1 MRDVV
6 GAIEA
11 EYWRYKLLGE
21 STLAQLDDEAVC
33 RVPAQE
39 SNSVAVVLWHVAGNL
54 ESRFTDFL
62 TSDGE
67 KPWRDRDAEFEDR
80 LVSRAD
86 AVAKWDRGWAV
97 VLDSLRGLADED
109 LARRV
114 TVRGQSLTVAE
125 ALSRSLAHTAY
136 HVGQI
141 VFLGKMWRGTGWA
154 CLSIPRGASRA
165 YNANPG
171 NEKPSAHATALQ
183 ERSAHSIQPPPTTTS
198 PS

>member
-6 GAIEA
+6 GAIEG
-11 EYWRYKLLGE
+11 EYRRYKALGE
-21 STLAQLDDEAVC
+21 STLAQLDDHAVC
-33 RVPAQE
+33 RVPAPD

-67 KPWRDRDAEFEDR
+67 KPWRDRDDEFEER
-80 LVSRAD
+80 IVSRAE

-97 VLDSLRGLADED
+97 VLDALRPLSDED
-109 LARRV
+109 LLRRV
-114 TVRGQSLTVAE
+114 TVRGQSLSVAE
-125 ALSRSLAHTAY
+125 ALARSLAHTAY

-141 VFLGKMWRGTGWA
+141 VFLGKMWQGTGWT

-165 YNANPG
+165 YNARPG
-171 NEKPSAHATALQ
+171 NEKPAAHATTLQ
-183 ERSAHSIQPPPTTTS
+183 ERGAHSIQPPPTTTS
-198 PS
+198 SS

>member
-11 EYWRYKLLGE
+11 EYWRYKVLGE
-21 STLAQLDDEAVC
+21 ATLAQLDDDALC

-67 KPWRDRDAEFEDR
+67 KPWRDRDVEFEDR
-80 LVSRAD
+80 VVSRAD
-86 AVAKWDRGWAV
+86 ALAKWDRGWGV
-97 VLDSLRGLADED
+97 VLDTLRSLSDDD
-109 LARRV
+109 LSRQV
-114 TVRGQSLTVAE
+114 TVRGQSLSVAE
-125 ALSRSLAHTAY
+125 ALARSLAHTAY

-141 VFLGKMWRGTGWA
+141 VFLGKMWRGTGWT
-154 CLSIPRGASRA
+154 CLSIPRGASGA
-165 YNANPG
+165 YNARPG
-171 NEKPSAHATALQ
+171 NEKPSAHMTMLDG
-183 ERSAHSIQPPPTTTS
+183 RLTPRPPEPR
-198 PS
+198 

>member
-11 EYWRYKLLGE
+11 EYWRYKALGE
-21 STLAQLDDEAVC
+21 ATLAQLDDDAMC

-67 KPWRDRDAEFEDR
+67 KPWRDRDEEFDDR
-80 LVSRAD
+80 IVSRAD
-86 AVAKWDRGWAV
+86 AVAKWERGWAV
-97 VLDSLRGLADED
+97 VLASLRGLSDED
-109 LARRV
+109 LSRHV
-114 TVRGQSLTVAE
+114 TVRGQSLSVAE
-125 ALSRSLAHTAY
+125 ALARSLAHTAY

-141 VFLGKMWRGTGWA
+141 VFLGKLWRGTGWT
-154 CLSIPRGASRA
+154 CLSIPRGASRS
-165 YNANPG
+165 YNARPA
-171 NEKPSAHATALQ
+171 NEKPSAHMTMLDARLAPDPQ
-183 ERSAHSIQPPPTTTS
+183 EPR
-198 PS
+198 